1 MASEPTRTNFG
12 NVALQ
17 LADEIRKDLKRP
29 VEQAPA
35 TKSARQLYWLVGS
48 VVALAVVAI
57 EIGVL
62 IESDADIES
71 TPAAALAV
79 YQTPCALRMA
89 AITDAITAYANAMG
103 QLPPDLN
110 ALRPAYLTVAPV
122 DPDTSQPYHYERV
135 GDGVALSCPN
145 PAHHTQ
151 GVQGKG

>member
-1 MASEPTRTNFG
+1 MASEPTRNFG

-29 VEQAPA
+29 VEQGPA
-35 TKSARQLYWLVGS
+35 TKSTRQLYWLVGS
-48 VVALAVVAI
+48 IVALAVAAV
-57 EIGVL
+57 EISVVM
-62 IESDADIES
+62 ESDADIES

-89 AITDAITAYANAMG
+89 AITDAITAYATAMG

-110 ALRPAYLTVAPV
+110 SLRPAYLTVAPV
-122 DPDTSQPYHYERV
+122 DPDTGQPYHYERV

-145 PAHHTQ
+145 PAHYTQ
-151 GVQGKG
+151 GPPGPG